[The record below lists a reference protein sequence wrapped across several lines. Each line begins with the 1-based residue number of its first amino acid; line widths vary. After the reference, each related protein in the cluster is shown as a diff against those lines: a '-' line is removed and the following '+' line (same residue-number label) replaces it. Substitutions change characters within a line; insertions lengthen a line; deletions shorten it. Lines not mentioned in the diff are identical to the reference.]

1 MRWRGRVSADP
12 SPSVDVQD
20 DILGPDTGLLRF
32 SSGMGETSGQTIGR
46 RRVLGLLGVAGAAGL
61 LRPVEVLAGRREQ
74 GSTHRKT
81 KTAYRL
87 STHGR
92 RVCNA
97 CKGHAAN
104 RYYRTPKAAD
114 GDRAHTGCNCA
125 IVPHPLP
132 AGTYHHFFSGKR
144 DVWDARWEARSR
156 SRVHGG

>member
-1 MRWRGRVSADP
+1 MS
-12 SPSVDVQD
+12 
-20 DILGPDTGLLRF
+20 T
-32 SSGMGETSGQTIGR
+32 MGGSTIQR
-46 RRVLGLLGVAGAAGL
+46 RRVLGLLGAAGAAGL
-61 LRPVEVLAGRREQ
+61 LRPVEALARRSGEREQ

-87 STHGR
+87 STHGH

-104 RYYRTPKAAD
+104 RFYRTPKAAD

-132 AGTYHHFFSGKR
+132 AGTYHHFFAGKR
-144 DVWDARWEARSR
+144 DTWDARWEERSR